1 MHQVLYQILLL
12 HNVANLTDNLQG
24 WEILYCEFLEKDWKE
39 KFEEF
44 SKHAKGELEAR
55 NNFQVL

>member
-1 MHQVLYQILLL
+1 MRVPK
-12 HNVANLTDNLQG
+12 LTDNLFQG

-44 SKHAKGELEAR
+44 SKHAKGE
-55 NNFQVL
+55 

>member
-44 SKHAKGELEAR
+44 SKHAKGESEVR
-55 NNFQVL
+55 NNFQIQ